1 MSRRKPIRPKFVA
14 SILGYLTELEASF
27 GRDRWAADTIV
38 RPFRMTIRTIESNS
52 DTDTAVPDSTVS
64 QKEIIV
70 EGILA
75 TSYQKI
81 DSQSK
86 QLLTEAGGQ
95 T

>member
-14 SILGYLTELEASF
+14 SMRVYVTELEASF

-64 QKEIIV
+64 HEEIII
-70 EGILA
+70 ESILT
-75 TSYQKI
+75 TSYEKR
-81 DSQSK
+81 DSQPK
-86 QLLTEAGGQ
+86 QLLTEAGDQ